1 MGGTNYWDEI
11 RTRCRDSL
19 GLWPTP
25 VDVQDLLA
33 MRQLE
38 QGQSLSQRIYYMQ
51 SVLFHLLV

>member
-11 RTRCRDSL
+11 RTRCRGSL
-19 GLWPTP
+19 ALWPTP